1 MKEIKKYAVLRVWA
15 SLNEDVVFT
24 TNIEQDARDEARIMK
39 NKEGRTFVV
48 AEMNVIAT
56 EEPSNE

>member
-1 MKEIKKYAVLRVWA
+1 M
-15 SLNEDVVFT
+15 NEDVVFT

>member
-24 TNIEQDARDEARIMK
+24 TNIEQDARDFARIKK
-39 NKEGRTFVV
+39 NEEGKTFVV
-48 AEMNVIAT
+48 AELNVIAT